1 MSVQPQESD
10 RKPHESDRRVQLPF
24 LRPAVAPTPAR
35 YRQPLRTPAPKGDS
49 VLDEIDREL
58 FWHKR
63 TFMDALE
70 AARHWR
76 VATASGRHAFHSH
89 QLTTMKYKRI
99 EIARLLAIRR
109 SFEDRA
115 QA

>member
-1 MSVQPQESD
+1 MSVQP
-10 RKPHESDRRVQLPF
+10 HEADRRIPLPF
-24 LRPAVAPTPAR
+24 ARPGAAPAPTR
-35 YRQPLRTPAPKGDS
+35 YRQPLRAPPPKGDT

-76 VATASGRHAFHSH
+76 AASVASGRHAFHSH

-109 SFEDRA
+109 SFEDRS